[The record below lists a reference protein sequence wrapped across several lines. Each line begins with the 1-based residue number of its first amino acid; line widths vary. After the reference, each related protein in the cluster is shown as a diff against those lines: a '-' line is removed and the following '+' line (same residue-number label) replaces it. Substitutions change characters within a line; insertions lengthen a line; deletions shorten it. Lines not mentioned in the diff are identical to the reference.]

1 MINNN
6 SNQLLHNTY
15 RLSTPS
21 AKQPE
26 TSVKDSLKSLLDQ
39 SRHLQGGKI
48 NNNNKNDKN
57 NNQSSTQKK
66 LNSSYLSI
74 TNGNSLPNVQ
84 LGLDQIESQSG
95 RLVSKIRK
103 NESSEPLHSLIN
115 SLSNQ
120 ITSKDSINRYL
131 NLFTGNGN
139 TSKAHYLL
147 TGAGIDAEELGKNI
161 DALDLRGTFEP
172 LQPLQNTDLDSDS
185 QPLNIFSIG
194 SASSPSNFLSNF
206 IWTSPSSSP
215 KLNLKSRSRNV
226 YSILVGQNPLKR
238 VEEFSFSLQLAETL
252 SVIIQALMRKDKVQI
267 QQTID
272 LLVEVLPPLPETGVF
287 DPKLATRP
295 TSLSEN
301 LPIKQEDGTSFSVIE
316 RHVLH
321 TQDGSDLIPSIPSL
335 TKEIKPDLSSRAVA
349 SSSSQLSLSLAKE
362 LLNEAATAHRIELLQ
377 STLRQQIIQRFN
389 EFTGPASAPLSD

>member
-1 MINNN
+1 MQ
-6 SNQLLHNTY
+6 QLFAVCKSQLGCSESY
-15 RLSTPS
+15 LYIFKRIQLSTPS

-48 NNNNKNDKN
+48 NKNNKNDKN
-57 NNQSSTQKK
+57 NNQLSTQKK

-84 LGLDQIESQSG
+84 LGLDQIESQSR

-120 ITSKDSINRYL
+120 ITSKDSINMYL

-147 TGAGIDAEELGKNI
+147 TGAGVDAEELKKNI
-161 DALDLRGTFEP
+161 DAVDLRGTFEP
-172 LQPLQNTDLDSDS
+172 LEPLQNTDLDGYLKNNHKQSFIVSIEEVRRQTVQEFYQTLDRSLRQNWEDYKELMFEELAPHQPQSDS
-185 QPLNIFSIG
+185 QPLNIFLIG
-194 SASSPSNFLSNF
+194 SASSPSNFLSNL

-226 YSILVGQNPLKR
+226 YSILVGQNPLKL

-252 SVIIQALMRKDKVQI
+252 SVIIQALMRKDKVFFL
-267 QQTID
+267 
-272 LLVEVLPPLPETGVF
+272 LLV
-287 DPKLATRP
+287 
-295 TSLSEN
+295 
-301 LPIKQEDGTSFSVIE
+301 QC
-316 RHVLH
+316 
-321 TQDGSDLIPSIPSL
+321 
-335 TKEIKPDLSSRAVA
+335 
-349 SSSSQLSLSLAKE
+349 
-362 LLNEAATAHRIELLQ
+362 LQ
-377 STLRQQIIQRFN
+377 PN
-389 EFTGPASAPLSD
+389 SADN